1 MPGEKTYRLAIGKW
15 RRSGTVTIQSVLD
28 TKIARF
34 PIGFLA
40 SCGDNSWN
48 YVSFVVSLLVEA
60 DPQHPASIIEPN
72 TGLLVNPDDV
82 PVAGTY
88 RFVEQGA
95 FMRSRLSF
103 VLRSSSTTRQ
113 TQRGPVHNR
122 TVVFDSSSA
131 SFRNAHDSHN
141 LFVARLYRSGTT
153 VGECLGQ
160 TLINPSHSSGWRSPS
175 ATITALLAS
184 TILLIVALR
193 ISFPTVEKT

>member
-1 MPGEKTYRLAIGKW
+1 MGIALRKLLEYSYLVSTCHEWSFCEIIPNSPVKILDSALLVSLAIAMPGEKTYTLAIGKW

-95 FMRSRLSF
+95 FMRSRLSQAF
-103 VLRSSSTTRQ
+103 V
-113 TQRGPVHNR
+113 
-122 TVVFDSSSA
+122 
-131 SFRNAHDSHN
+131 
-141 LFVARLYRSGTT
+141 RLALILYDQANTARSGS
-153 VGECLGQ
+153 Q
-160 TLINPSHSSGWRSPS
+160 PDR
-175 ATITALLAS
+175 
-184 TILLIVALR
+184 R
-193 ISFPTVEKT
+193 I